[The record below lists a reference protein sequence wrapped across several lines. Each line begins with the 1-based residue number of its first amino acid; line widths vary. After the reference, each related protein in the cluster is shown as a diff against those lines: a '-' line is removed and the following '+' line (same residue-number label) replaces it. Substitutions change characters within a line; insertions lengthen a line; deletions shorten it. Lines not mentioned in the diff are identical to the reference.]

1 MAETTPRADRAR
13 RIADVLRQQVLA
25 GAFRTLP
32 DERALAADF
41 GASRNAVRDA
51 LALLAGEGLVERR
64 RGVGTVVVGQRH
76 RHPLSRL
83 TGLAETLTGTVRN
96 EVRAAAPQ
104 RAPAPVAARLG
115 TDDTV
120 YLERL
125 RYLDDEPL
133 SLDRTYLTGD
143 VGRPLL
149 GADLA
154 HRDVFALIE
163 ETTGVPLGSADL
175 DVRAATADAHTA
187 ALLRVP
193 EGAALFAIERLSRF
207 ADGRPVDLEYLLVR
221 GDRLT
226 LHAALDRR

>member
-1 MAETTPRADRAR
+1 MDETTPRADRAR

-25 GAFRTLP
+25 GAYRTLP

-51 LALLAGEGLVERR
+51 LVLLAGEGLVDRR

-83 TGLAETLTGTVRN
+83 TGLAETLTGAVRN
-96 EVRAAAPQ
+96 EVRVAAPL
-104 RAPAPVAARLG
+104 RAPAAVAARLG

-133 SLDRTYLTGD
+133 SLDRTYLAGD

-154 HRDVFALIE
+154 GRDVFALVE
-163 ETTGVPLGSADL
+163 ETAGVRLGTADL

-187 ALLRVP
+187 RLLGVP
-193 EGAALFAIERLSRF
+193 AGAAVFAIERLSR
-207 ADGRPVDLEYLLVR
+207 AAGGRPVDLEYLVVR